1 MSLPQLRLDFRR
13 RVGVL
18 ILPTGVVFL
27 SQEMSSHST
36 SGLLNRAPV
45 AAFQCFALVLMVLLA
60 VAGSVAQARDP
71 GYVGSLAA
79 PEAEVLNALKLIV
92 NDPVIYGTYSYEKE
106 KQLKGARPAD
116 SSNAFADPPDE
127 GRVFFKVAE
136 NVLAPRHFKE
146 TADLGTVSVRYV
158 VQATG
163 ANTTAIR
170 IDAVYVE
177 KNRRRPHQSD
187 GTVEESEFKAI
198 QDLVQKA
205 QAEQDDS
212 RRIVEKQASASRV
225 PAAPETTPLVAGS
238 VSSNSDL
245 EKRVTDLKHKVEIRT
260 IAGGAALKSAPF
272 RTAATLRP
280 LPSETELLVVVV
292 TKYWYGVET
301 TDGQKGWVHH
311 SQVEPLP

>member
-1 MSLPQLRLDFRR
+1 
-13 RVGVL
+13 
-18 ILPTGVVFL
+18 
-27 SQEMSSHST
+27 MSSQPT
-36 SGLLNRAPV
+36 SRLLNKRP
-45 AAFQCFALVLMVLLA
+45 AAVFQCFSLLLMLLFA
-60 VAGSVAQARDP
+60 VTASLSQAKDP
-71 GYVGSLAA
+71 GYVGTVEAPESEVLAA
-79 PEAEVLNALKLIV
+79 VKLIV

-116 SSNAFADPPDE
+116 SANAFEDVPD
-127 GRVFFKVAE
+127 GGKIFFKIAE

-146 TADLGTVSVRYV
+146 TADIGTVSVRYV
-158 VQATG
+158 VQTTG

-205 QAEQDDS
+205 QAEQDNT
-212 RRIVEKQASASRV
+212 RRTFEDQTTVARA
-225 PAAPETTPLVAGS
+225 PAVAANDATPLAGES
-238 VSSNSDL
+238 VSANSEL
-245 EKRVTDLKHKVEIRT
+245 EKRVNDLKHKVEMRT
-260 IAGGAALKSAPF
+260 VIGGAALKSAPF
-272 RTAATLRP
+272 RTASTLRP

-301 TDGQKGWVHH
+301 TDGQRGWVHH
-311 SQVEPLP
+311 SQVELLP